1 MTRSIVPSTTESSTC
16 LTTTGNDDAVRT
28 EPIAQA
34 ISSIDRMLT
43 ADPPMESR
51 VVDDGLVIVCRT

>member
-1 MTRSIVPSTTESSTC
+1 MTRSIVPSTAESLTC
-16 LTTTGNDDAVRT
+16 LTTTGNDDAVST

-51 VVDDGLVIVCRT
+51 VVDDGLVMVCRT